1 MDDDDHDDGGSDG
14 NDDTDGNDDNADD
27 DDDDNGR
34 GESSG
39 AVDAHGIPGWD
50 KVDALARALLSCSG
64 LSVTNEEARNI
75 KKLYGALHDFDKK
88 PLSFTPRP
96 RPGALRGR
104 FGRSKSGHTTIEQM
118 KR

>member
-1 MDDDDHDDGGSDG
+1 MDDDDDSGGSDG
-14 NDDTDGNDDNADD
+14 NDDTDGNNDNA

-64 LSVTNEEARNI
+64 LSVTNEE
-75 KKLYGALHDFDKK
+75 
-88 PLSFTPRP
+88 PC
-96 RPGALRGR
+96 
-104 FGRSKSGHTTIEQM
+104 
-118 KR
+118 